1 LTAENLKAMSLPV
14 NNKNNGKGGKSSKG
28 GMMGN
33 SKFIAKPGSKAAGP
47 SKKPIKTGGS
57 RGS

>member
-1 LTAENLKAMSLPV
+1 MSLPV
-14 NNKNNGKGGKSSKG
+14 NNKNNGKGGKANKG

-33 SKFIAKPGSKAAGP
+33 SKFIAKPGTKAAGP

>member
-1 LTAENLKAMSLPV
+1 MSLF
-14 NNKNNGKGGKSSKG
+14 NNSKKDSKQGNKNPKNAAPS
-28 GMMGN
+28 
-33 SKFIAKPGSKAAGP
+33 SKFIAKASKSSNV

>member
-1 LTAENLKAMSLPV
+1 MSLFT
-14 NNKNNGKGGKSSKG
+14 NNKKDGKQ
-28 GMMGN
+28 GN
-33 SKFIAKPGSKAAGP
+33 KNQKNAAPASKFIAKASSKGGNV

>member
-1 LTAENLKAMSLPV
+1 MGLPV
-14 NNKNNGKGGKSSKG
+14 NNKNSSKPGKNKSSVMG
-28 GMMGN
+28 GN
-33 SKFIAKPGSKAAGP
+33 SKFIAKPGTKAAGP